1 MTDEATNSM
10 TAAEMLEQVNTAIT
24 NILIGGQSYKIG
36 SRQLTRAD
44 LYQLRAMKKELA
56 AEVAAEG
63 DSALLDNTFVAYF
76 DGR

>member
-1 MTDEATNSM
+1 MADEATNSM
-10 TAAEMLEQVNTAIT
+10 TAAEMLEQVNMAIT